1 MTSPAVPQSDPGA
14 AYRAQRQEIDAAIAR
29 VLSGGWY
36 ILGKEVAAFESE
48 FAGYIGSKHG
58 IGVGN
63 GTDALVLA
71 LKALGV
77 GSEDYVVTVAHTAV
91 ATVAAIELAGGRPL
105 LVDIDPA
112 SFTMD
117 AAALTRV
124 LAAPPGRIAAVIPV
138 HLYGQPADLGAI
150 LPLARERGI
159 PVIED
164 CAQCHGA
171 LFGERR
177 AGNLGHIGC
186 FSFYPTKNLGALGDG
201 GIVTTREDALAAE
214 LRALREYGWR
224 QERYV
229 SERTGMNSRL
239 DELQAAILRVK
250 LSRLAA
256 DNERRRALAAH
267 YDAGLRGVLTVPAR
281 DQRAEHV
288 FHQYV
293 VRTPRRD
300 ALRAALSEVGI
311 GSAIHYPVPIHL
323 QPAYRG
329 RIACAPSGLA
339 ETEAAAREILSLP
352 MYPQLGEAAIDRVV
366 EAVERALALL
376 GRGTTPPGRP

>member
-201 GIVTTREDALAAE
+201 GMVVTADDALAE
-214 LRALREYGWR
+214 RLRALREYGWR
-224 QERYV
+224 ARYV
-229 SERTGMNSRL
+229 SDIPGVNSRL
-239 DELQAAILRVK
+239 DEVQAAALRVK
-250 LSRLAA
+250 LRALDH
-256 DNERRRALAAH
+256 DNARRAAIAAA
-267 YDAGLRGVLTVPAR
+267 YDAGFAGLTIGRPWRRPGAS
-281 DQRAEHV
+281 HV

-293 VRTPRRD
+293 VRASQRDRLRD
-300 ALRAALSEVGI
+300 ALHARGVG
-311 GSAIHYPVPIHL
+311 SNIHYPVPVHL
-323 QPAYRG
+323 QPAYLG
-329 RIACAPSGLA
+329 RIAIDPAGLP
-339 ETEAAAREILSLP
+339 ESEAAARAVLSLP
-352 MYPQLGEAAIDRVV
+352 IYPQLADDAVARVIAAVR
-366 EAVERALALL
+366 EAV
-376 GRGTTPPGRP
+376 GVV

>member
-201 GIVTTREDALAAE
+201 GMVVTADDALAE
-214 LRALREYGWR
+214 RLRALREYGWR
-224 QERYV
+224 ARYV
-229 SERTGMNSRL
+229 SDIPGVNSRL
-239 DELQAAILRVK
+239 DEVQAAALRVK
-250 LSRLAA
+250 LRALDH
-256 DNERRRALAAH
+256 DNARRAAIAVA
-267 YDAGLRGVLTVPAR
+267 YDAGFAGLTIGRPWRRPGAS
-281 DQRAEHV
+281 HV

-293 VRTPRRD
+293 VRASQRDRLRD
-300 ALRAALSEVGI
+300 ALHARGVG
-311 GSAIHYPVPIHL
+311 SNIHYPVPVHL
-323 QPAYRG
+323 QPAYLG
-329 RIACAPSGLA
+329 RIAIDPAGLP
-339 ETEAAAREILSLP
+339 ESEAAARAVLSLP
-352 MYPQLGEAAIDRVV
+352 IYPQLADDAVARVIAAVR
-366 EAVERALALL
+366 EAV
-376 GRGTTPPGRP
+376 GVV

>member
-36 ILGKEVAAFESE
+36 ILGKEVAAFEGE

-117 AAALTRV
+117 AAALARV

-201 GIVTTREDALAAE
+201 GMVVTADDALAE
-214 LRALREYGWR
+214 RLRALRDYGWR
-224 QERYV
+224 ARYV
-229 SERTGMNSRL
+229 SDIPGVNSRL
-239 DELQAAILRVK
+239 DEVQAA
-250 LSRLAA
+250 A
-256 DNERRRALAAH
+256 
-267 YDAGLRGVLTVPAR
+267 
-281 DQRAEHV
+281 
-288 FHQYV
+288 
-293 VRTPRRD
+293 
-300 ALRAALSEVGI
+300 
-311 GSAIHYPVPIHL
+311 
-323 QPAYRG
+323 
-329 RIACAPSGLA
+329 
-339 ETEAAAREILSLP
+339 
-352 MYPQLGEAAIDRVV
+352 
-366 EAVERALALL
+366 
-376 GRGTTPPGRP
+376 